1 MKKKTY
7 IILFILF
14 LGLFLI
20 IITNFIFSQKTNNK
34 TKGSQFNGISTTI
47 EKNTTKADIEISL
60 DKMQNINSSIAL
72 CVMEYINDSKDS
84 KVKSITDWNVKM
96 DTFMDIANE
105 KNIKVQMLKP
115 HIGTYTNGDN
125 FSRAEFNPKNKDLFF
140 KNWESILLRYA
151 KYCNKYDIPIL
162 AIECEMS
169 QLTTA
174 NYYSNWK
181 QIIDDIKTK
190 YPHLKI
196 TTALKHSDLEREINF
211 KQKGSKSILDL
222 TDYIGYN
229 FYPVLLRNSPRII
242 KDNQIDTAHKIW
254 NKKILITETGG
265 TSWSNIDSSKIYPV
279 YIPKNKNM
287 HYDFIDQHAV
297 LNSVLNYTLNNK
309 NIVGIFLWHT
319 NKPFNFLDND
329 DNYNLVKKYYGTKL

>member
-1 MKKKTY
+1 MKRKIY
-7 IILFILF
+7 IVLLTILLSLF
-14 LGLFLI
+14 LSI
-20 IITNFIFSQKTNNK
+20 IITFTISPKTNNK
-34 TKGSQFNGISTTI
+34 VNNTQYKGISTTI
-47 EKNTTKADIEISL
+47 EKNTTKTDMEISL
-60 DKMQNINSSIAL
+60 DKMQNIDASIAL
-72 CVMEYINDSKDS
+72 CVMEYINNSVDS
-84 KVKSITDWNVKM
+84 KVKSIPDWNSKM
-96 DTFMDIANE
+96 DTFMNIANK

-125 FSRAEFNPKNKDLFF
+125 FFRAEFNPKDKDLFF

-151 KYCNKYDIPIL
+151 AYCDKHDIPIL
-162 AIECEMS
+162 AVECEMS
-169 QLTTA
+169 QLTVN
-174 NYYSNWK
+174 NYYNNWE
-181 QIIDDIKTK
+181 QIINDIRNK

-196 TTALKHSDLEREINF
+196 TTALKYSDLEREINF
-211 KQKGSKSILDL
+211 KQKGAKSILDL

-254 NKKILITETGG
+254 NKKILITETGV

-279 YIPKNKNM
+279 YIPKNKNT
-287 HYDFIDQHAV
+287 HYDFIDQYTV
-297 LNSVLNYTLNNK
+297 LNSILNYTLNNK